1 MSSVIVMFSRADENY
16 EVGYVYEGNTAKVA
30 DAIAEA
36 TGAPVIEIRPEI
48 PYPPTYSDTVDRVKE
63 EMAEGVK
70 AKIVVEFAD
79 ENTDENT
86 DGGRH
91 DGPTR
96 GTTAESGVDA
106 VFDAADTVYLGY
118 PIWCGEMP
126 LEVETFIADHDWHGK
141 TILPFITHGGSGF
154 EKTPARIAALTGATV
169 LPGLAIPGTDA
180 QCRPDAV
187 ERAVADW
194 LDPTR

>member
-30 DAIAEA
+30 DAIAET
-36 TGAPVIEIRPEI
+36 TGAPIIEIRPEI

-63 EMAEGVK
+63 EMAEGAK
-70 AKIVVEFAD
+70 AKIVVGFAGGNV
-79 ENTDENT
+79 E
-86 DGGRH
+86 DGH
-91 DGPTR
+91 QDGSTS
-96 GTTAESGVDA
+96 GAAAESDVDA
-106 VFDAADTVYLGY
+106 AFDAADTVYLGY

-126 LEVETFIADHDWHGK
+126 LEVETFITGHDWHGK

-154 EKTPARIAALTGATV
+154 AETPARLVMLTGATV
-169 LPGLAIPGTDA
+169 LPGLAILGTDA

-194 LDPTR
+194 LGQAR

>member
-36 TGAPVIEIRPEI
+36 TGAPIIEVRPSV
-48 PYPPTYSDTVDRVKE
+48 PYPPTYSDTVERVKR
-63 EMAEGVK
+63 EMAEG
-70 AKIVVEFAD
+70 ASASIVVGIAHD
-79 ENTDENT
+79 E
-86 DGGRH
+86 DGTGQ
-91 DGPTR
+91 P
-96 GTTAESGVDA
+96 AEQDA
-106 VFDAADTVYLGY
+106 IETLFDSADTVYLGY

-126 LEVETFIADHDWHGK
+126 LEVEAFIAGHDWQGK

-154 EKTPARIAALTGATV
+154 EKTPARIATLTGAAV
-169 LPGLAIPGTDA
+169 LPGLALLGTDA

-194 LDPTR
+194 LER